1 MKRSQGRR
9 VLADKRIMLISGARP
24 NFMKIA
30 PLLRALDARPGFTTR
45 LVHTGQH
52 YDEDMAQS
60 FFRDLGMRP
69 PDIDL
74 EVGSASHAVQTGR
87 IMILFDE
94 LLDRE
99 HADLV
104 LVVGDVNSTIACAL
118 VAVKR
123 GIPVAHVEAGLR
135 SRDRAMPEEINRIL
149 TDSISDLL
157 FTTEE
162 SAAPNLRAEGIAAEK
177 IHFAGNVMVDTL
189 FHHRREAAGIP
200 LPAVPEPFA
209 LVTLHRPSNVDD
221 PASLQRAVSILAD
234 SARTIPL
241 VFPVHPR
248 TAAKLR
254 ETGLRETLENTPG
267 VHLLPPANYLTF
279 VRLLL
284 AARVVLTDSGG
295 IQEES
300 TALGI
305 PCITL
310 RENTER
316 PITVS
321 EGTNEVCGL
330 DRKKIATVLA
340 DILQGRGKSGRI
352 PKLWDGKAAE
362 RIADTLAVYF
372 DERS

>member
-1 MKRSQGRR
+1 M
-9 VLADKRIMLISGARP
+9 ADKRIMLVSGARP

-52 YDEDMAQS
+52 YDEDMARS

-69 PDIDL
+69 PDVDL
-74 EVGSASHAVQTGR
+74 EVGSASHGVQTGR

-99 HADLV
+99 EADLV

-162 SAAPNLRAEGIAAEK
+162 TAAPNLHAEGIPDSK

-189 FHHRREAAGIP
+189 FHHRAEAAKIA
-200 LPAVPEPFA
+200 LPDVPERFA

-221 PASLQRAVSILAD
+221 PVNLKRVVSILVQ

-254 ETGLRETLENTPG
+254 ETGLRETLESTPG
-267 VHLLPPANYLTF
+267 VHLLPPSNYLTF

-284 AARVVLTDSGG
+284 AAQVVLTDSGG

-300 TALGI
+300 TALGV

-330 DRKKIATVLA
+330 DEEKIAHVLA
-340 DILQGRGKSGRI
+340 EAVQGRGKSGRV

-362 RIADTLAVYF
+362 RIVDELTIYF
-372 DERS
+372 EERS

>member
-1 MKRSQGRR
+1 M
-9 VLADKRIMLISGARP
+9 ADKRIMLVSGARP

-30 PLLRALDARPGFTTR
+30 PLLRALDARDGFETR

-52 YDEDMAQS
+52 YDEDMAHS
-60 FFRDLGMRP
+60 FFRDLGMRA

-74 EVGSASHAVQTGR
+74 EVGSASHGVQTGR

-162 SAAPNLRAEGIAAEK
+162 TAAPNLHAEGIPDEK

-189 FHHRREAAGIP
+189 FHHRSEAAKIP
-200 LPAVPEPFA
+200 LPAVPERFA

-221 PASLQRAVSILAD
+221 SASLKRVVSILIE
-234 SARTIPL
+234 SAGTIPL

-248 TAAKLR
+248 TAAKLDDS
-254 ETGLRETLENTPG
+254 GLRKTLEQSPD

-284 AARVVLTDSGG
+284 AARVVMTDSGG

-330 DRKKIATVLA
+330 DERKIASVLA
-340 DILQGRGKSGRI
+340 DAVAGRGKSGRV
-352 PKLWDGKAAE
+352 PKLWDGKAAD
-362 RIADTLAVYF
+362 RIIDTLTTYF
-372 DERS
+372 DELS